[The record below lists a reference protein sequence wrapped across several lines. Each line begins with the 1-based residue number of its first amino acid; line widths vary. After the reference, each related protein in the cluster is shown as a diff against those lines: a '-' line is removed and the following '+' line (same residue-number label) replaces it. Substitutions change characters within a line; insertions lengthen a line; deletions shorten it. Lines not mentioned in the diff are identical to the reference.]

1 MYHLLFFRA
10 CTALSTSRQVGLALA
25 VAANDAP
32 LDRRELLIAI
42 VPDEGGNR
50 EAIRG
55 HQEAIKRPSEPT
67 RGHERASSVIERNQ
81 APSSAIKSPSGGY
94 ERAHTKRNQA

>member
-1 MYHLLFFRA
+1 LPLYLMREA
-10 CTALSTSRQVGLALA
+10 IIRSSNAIKRQS
-25 VAANDAP
+25 
-32 LDRRELLIAI
+32 ELLIAI

-55 HQEAIKRPSEPT
+55 HQRPSEPT

-81 APSSAIKSPSGGY
+81 AQSSAIKRPSGGY